1 MIYFFYNYFVGVDMI
16 VNKYSVIL
24 ILENVLEKELVVVIY
39 VLVGVVCLIIIL
51 EELLLMVFL
60 NKE

>member
-1 MIYFFYNYFVGVDMI
+1 MGVDMI

-39 VLVGVVCLIIIL
+39 VLVGVICLIIIL

>member
-1 MIYFFYNYFVGVDMI
+1 MGVDMI

-24 ILENVLEKELVVVIY
+24 ILENVLEKELAAVIY
-39 VLVGVVCLIIIL
+39 VLVGAVCLIIIL

>member
-1 MIYFFYNYFVGVDMI
+1 MGVDMI